1 MRQHRPMTE
10 TEAAAISVDDDA
22 ADRLLRDWR
31 TFRAAL
37 AALGRGWTVDR
48 MIDGTWMWCGP
59 DGSVHT
65 LPDTGPVPL
74 FSEALLAAFERRGY
88 GDDTRS
94 A

>member
-10 TEAAAISVDDDA
+10 AEAKAFSADDEAAGRMV
-22 ADRLLRDWR
+22 RDWR
-31 TFRAAL
+31 SYRAAL

-59 DGSVHT
+59 DGSIHT
-65 LPDTGPVPL
+65 LPDTGPIPH
-74 FSEALLAAFERRGY
+74 FSEALLAAFERRPY
-88 GDDTRS
+88 DDARS